1 MIIELQRTTTSEIAR
16 RLVEVREQ
24 EGAVAL
30 GRVLTLVVITEV
42 PDNEAAIRAANQAS
56 SEHPMRVIVVH
67 TNPATEAT
75 ALNAEIRVGR
85 DAGAGDVVVLHA
97 SGEAAHDPET
107 LVQGLLLP
115 DAPVV
120 AWWPDHGMLAPS
132 ESPLG
137 RIAQVRIVDTHDAVD
152 GAEAL
157 SALAESFAPGDT
169 NLVWTRL
176 THWRAQ
182 LAAVLDQPPYE
193 SVERAE
199 VVARRGSA
207 GAILMAGWLQERLE
221 VPVELVWR
229 EADEQAQNIRA
240 VRLHR
245 ASGPIELERMS
256 PVAARL
262 RQPGQPEQVIPLT
275 VRDITE
281 ALAEELRSLAS
292 DEIYAEA
299 LLRGVPALCALGAC
313 AFDAVPQAGGES
325 GEDAKEAG
333 R

>member
-1 MIIELQRTTTSEIAR
+1 MIIELQGTTTSEIAK

-30 GRVLTLVVITEV
+30 GRVLTLVVVTEAS
-42 PDNEAAIRAANQAS
+42 DNEAAIRAANKAS

-67 TNPATEAT
+67 TNPRTEAD
-75 ALNAEIRVGR
+75 ALNAEIRIGR
-85 DAGAGDVVVLHA
+85 DAGAGDVIVLHA
-97 SGEAAHDPET
+97 SGGSARDPET

-120 AWWPDHGMLAPS
+120 AWWPDHGMMAPS
-132 ESPLG
+132 RSPLG
-137 RIAQVRIVDTHDAVD
+137 RIAQVRIIDSHDAVD

-157 SALAESFAPGDT
+157 TEIAASFAPGDT
-169 NLVWTRL
+169 NLAWTRL

-193 SVERAE
+193 PIEWAQ

-207 GAILMAGWLQERLE
+207 GAILMAGWLQHRLQ
-221 VPVELVWR
+221 VPVDLVWQ
-229 EADEQAQNIRA
+229 EADERAHNIRA

-245 ASGPIELERMS
+245 ASGVIELERVS
-256 PVAARL
+256 TASARL
-262 RQPGQPEQVIPLT
+262 RQPGQPEQLIPL
-275 VRDITE
+275 VARDITQ
-281 ALAEELRSLAS
+281 ALAEELRSLAP
-292 DEIYAEA
+292 DAIYAEA
-299 LLRGVPALCALGAC
+299 LLEGVPALCVSGAC
-313 AFDAVPQAGGES
+313 SFDAVAPDRE
-325 GEDAKEAG
+325 ET